1 MTNLKKVF
9 LVMVVIILL
18 GATAVFATTDGTI
31 YITDENPTTDT
42 ENTIDITNTANTVTN
57 TTTNTV
63 INVTEGTNT
72 SVYNNTTN
80 LPQTGANDYAM
91 ITIIAVFAVF
101 AVYAYK
107 KVSDYKN
114 I

>member
-1 MTNLKKVF
+1 MTNFKKVF
-9 LVMVVIILL
+9 LVMVVVMLL

-31 YITDENPTTDT
+31 IITDDNPTS
-42 ENTIDITNTANTVTN
+42 NTVVDPTNTVNTTN
-57 TTTNTV
+57 TTINTV
-63 INVTEGTNT
+63 AGTNT

-80 LPQTGANDYAM
+80 LPQTGADDYAM
-91 ITIIAVFAVF
+91 VTIIAVFAIF